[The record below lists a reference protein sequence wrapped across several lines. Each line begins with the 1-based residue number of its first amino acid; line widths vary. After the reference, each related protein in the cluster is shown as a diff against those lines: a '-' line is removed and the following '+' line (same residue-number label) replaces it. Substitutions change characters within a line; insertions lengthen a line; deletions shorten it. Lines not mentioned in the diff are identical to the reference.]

1 MEQEYILS
9 VQARNHAGV
18 LLRISGLFSRRGY
31 NIKSLIAA
39 QTEDPEYSE
48 IIIVV
53 QGNETVVR
61 LVQHQLL
68 KLIDIE
74 RVTLLPKD
82 NIVTREH
89 LLIKVGTVS
98 YTHLDVYK
106 RQGLQH
112 PACHHNRKISGKNAA
127 QQAQDKASDA
137 GYVQFFRRKPGNQES
152 RQGHNHS
159 HDKRIAA
166 CHPLSR
172 RSADMKRFHN
182 IRQCRRHRR

>member
-61 LVQHQLL
+61 LV
-68 KLIDIE
+68 
-74 RVTLLPKD
+74 P
-82 NIVTREH
+82 
-89 LLIKVGTVS
+89 VS

-106 RQGLQH
+106 RQFL
-112 PACHHNRKISGKNAA
+112 S
-127 QQAQDKASDA
+127 S
-137 GYVQFFRRKPGNQES
+137 S
-152 RQGHNHS
+152 RQLRLPVYLLFSAIIPHFCKKS
-159 HDKRIAA
+159 HTDFAI
-166 CHPLSR
+166 
-172 RSADMKRFHN
+172 
-182 IRQCRRHRR
+182 

>member
-89 LLIKVGTVS
+89 LLIKVGMEKTSGQHLIAISNIFHANILSVS
-98 YTHLDVYK
+98 ESSMILELT
-106 RQGLQH
+106 G
-112 PACHHNRKISGKNAA
+112 
-127 QQAQDKASDA
+127 DA
-137 GYVQFFRRKPGNQES
+137 GTLNRFVEECRPFGIKKVLRTGSMAME
-152 RQGHNHS
+152 
-159 HDKRIAA
+159 
-166 CHPLSR
+166 
-172 RSADMKRFHN
+172 AD
-182 IRQCRRHRR
+182 